1 MVLPGMLRVTV
12 ADAGVATKTGL
23 AQADAIGRVPALDP
37 FYVSGDLANDAAA
50 PRDRQSVHATDSFGG
65 GASLEGGPS

>member
-1 MVLPGMLRVTV
+1 MVLPGMIRVAI
-12 ADAGVATKTGL
+12 ADAGVATKSGL

-37 FYVSGDLANDAAA
+37 FHVPSDLANDAAA

-65 GASLEGGPS
+65 GVTLEGAPS